1 MGYRIFISSTM
12 EDLEEEQYKI
22 SIELMKSQN
31 IPIMAEYVFNVA
43 DNPREVLAKEFNK
56 CEGYIGIFH
65 KRWEYIPEKDDPDNL
80 SVTTIE
86 YGWAKKRNILRLI
99 LKSIYKKD
107 DELTSYY

>member
-31 IPIMAEYVFNVA
+31 IPIMA
-43 DNPREVLAKEFNK
+43 EFNK

-99 LKSIYKKD
+99 LKSTYKKD